1 MNGAKNKTHMSQIF
15 ESKYGVYYI
24 VYVTSY
30 ILNIKRNKSYA
41 LVSFMSILRKQTDSG
56 DIDNYLQQL

>member
-30 ILNIKRNKSYA
+30 IKY
-41 LVSFMSILRKQTDSG
+41 
-56 DIDNYLQQL
+56 